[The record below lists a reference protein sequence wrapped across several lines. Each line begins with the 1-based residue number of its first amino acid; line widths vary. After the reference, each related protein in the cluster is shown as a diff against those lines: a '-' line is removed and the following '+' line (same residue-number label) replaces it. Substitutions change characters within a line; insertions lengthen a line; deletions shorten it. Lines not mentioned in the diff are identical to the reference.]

1 MRFSGKS
8 GKKIWGNRRFVGKIS
23 GKLHFRA
30 KNFAGKS
37 DFPVPEPFRP
47 QIRTQA
53 AAAVAQDL
61 SLDDINEEI
70 KAVRD
75 GK

>member
-1 MRFSGKS
+1 MLDFSNLVKL
-8 GKKIWGNRRFVGKIS
+8 KQQVTFMKIKP
-23 GKLHFRA
+23 LRA